1 MNVKSVVENKEKFEV
16 ELTIE
21 VGQEEFEAGLDKAY
35 RKNRGSISVP
45 GFRKGKAPRKVIE
58 GMYGAGVFYEDAIEE
73 IYPQACMQAIEEKG
87 LDSVAPPRVEITDLG
102 KEGFTFKAIVTVR
115 PVITLKQY
123 KGLEADKVLPTV
135 TDAAVDNEL
144 KQYVDRAT
152 QLEPVDRA
160 AEMGD
165 SMVMD
170 YEGVKDG
177 VPFEGGSAKGYELA
191 LGSHTFIPG
200 FEEQV
205 VGMKAG
211 EEKTIDLTFPEDY
224 HAKDLAGQPVQFK
237 VKCVEVKEKKV
248 PAIDDEFAKDVS
260 EFETLAEFK
269 EDLKQ
274 KIVDRN
280 MAQSEAKFRQALL
293 AQLCEQVDIEL
304 PEAMVETQ
312 IDRLMDSYASRLEQQ
327 GISLEL
333 YLQYMQ
339 MSTDKLR
346 EDLKEA
352 AVTQIKQQLALDAV
366 VAAEE
371 IVVSDEDVEEEV
383 KKAAANLNVPYE
395 RVTEGLDREA
405 LKVDLA
411 RDRAMAAV
419 AVAAKPN
426 LIAADAEDGEIK
438 LTEVTKDEEKAAE
451 ETEAKP
457 KKRTT
462 KAKAKTE
469 ETAEDGEEKKPAA
482 KKPRAKKTTA
492 EGEESP
498 KKTTTRKKKA
508 EELGIKPLD
517 DIMKQFGISGW
528 KRRSSYEFS
537 ALCSRTNQPGRT
549 VL

>member
-1 MNVKSVVENKEKFEV
+1 MNVKSVVENKEKYEV
-16 ELTIE
+16 ELTVE
-21 VGQEEFEAGLDKAY
+21 VSQEEFEKGLDKVY
-35 RKNRGSISVP
+35 RKNRGNISVP

-73 IYPQACMQAIEEKG
+73 IYPQACLEAIQEKG
-87 LDSVAPPRVEITDLG
+87 LDSVAPPKVEITELG

-115 PVITLKQY
+115 PEITLKQY

-135 TDAAVDNEL
+135 TDAAVENEL
-144 KQYVDRAT
+144 QQYVERAT

-165 SMVMD
+165 SVVMD
-170 YEGVKDG
+170 YEGTKDG
-177 VPFEGGSAKGYELA
+177 VAFDGGSAKGYELA

-211 EEKTIDLTFPEDY
+211 EEKTIDLTFPEEY

-237 VKCVEVKEKKV
+237 VNCIEVKEKKA

-269 EDLKQ
+269 DDLKQ

-293 AQLCEQVDIEL
+293 AQLCDQVDIEI
-304 PEAMVETQ
+304 PEAMIETQ
-312 IDRLMDSYASRLEQQ
+312 IDQLVNSYASRLEQQ
-327 GISLEL
+327 GISMEM

-339 MSTDKLR
+339 MDVSKLR
-346 EDLKEA
+346 EDLKEP

-366 VAAEE
+366 VAAEG
-371 IVVSDEDVEEEV
+371 ITITDEDVDEEV

-395 RVTEGLDREA
+395 RVVEGLDRA
-405 LKVDLA
+405 GLKADLA

-419 AVAAKPN
+419 ATSAKPN
-426 LIAADAEDGEIK
+426 LVAAEADDGEIK
-438 LTEVTKDEEKAAE
+438 VTEVTKDEVQEEAAE
-451 ETEAKP
+451 EKTEEKP

-462 KAKAKTE
+462 KAKKTE
-469 ETAEDGEEKKPAA
+469 EAAEGEEKKPAA
-482 KKPRAKKTTA
+482 KKTRAKKTTA
-492 EGEESP
+492 EGEEAP

-508 EELGIKPLD
+508 EEPKG
-517 DIMKQFGISGW
+517 
-528 KRRSSYEFS
+528 EE
-537 ALCSRTNQPGRT
+537 
-549 VL
+549 

>member
-260 EFETLAEFK
+260 EFETQAEFK

-304 PEAMVETQ
+304 PEAMVEDP
-312 IDRLMDSYASRLEQQ
+312 DRPPDGQLCLPPGAAGHQPGAVPAVHADEHRQAPGGPER
-327 GISLEL
+327 
-333 YLQYMQ
+333 
-339 MSTDKLR
+339 
-346 EDLKEA
+346 A

-371 IVVSDEDVEEEV
+371 IVISDEDVEEEV
-383 KKAAANLNVPYE
+383 QKGRRQPE
-395 RVTEGLDREA
+395 RSL
-405 LKVDLA
+405 
-411 RDRAMAAV
+411 
-419 AVAAKPN
+419 
-426 LIAADAEDGEIK
+426 
-438 LTEVTKDEEKAAE
+438 
-451 ETEAKP
+451 
-457 KKRTT
+457 
-462 KAKAKTE
+462 
-469 ETAEDGEEKKPAA
+469 
-482 KKPRAKKTTA
+482 
-492 EGEESP
+492 
-498 KKTTTRKKKA
+498 
-508 EELGIKPLD
+508 
-517 DIMKQFGISGW
+517 
-528 KRRSSYEFS
+528 
-537 ALCSRTNQPGRT
+537 
-549 VL
+549 

>member
-293 AQLCEQVDIEL
+293 AQLCEQVDIDL

-492 EGEESP
+492 EGEEAP

-508 EELGIKPLD
+508 EEPKG
-517 DIMKQFGISGW
+517 
-528 KRRSSYEFS
+528 EE
-537 ALCSRTNQPGRT
+537 
-549 VL
+549 